1 MSPYYP
7 VLALAGCLLFVVGL
21 LLSTDRRHRARSRA
35 LVAELE
41 TEQKEAR
48 LLGDELTIAQTE
60 LAEMRSLIPASGE
73 HQLALWQRKYWEM
86 NDLVAECLQQR
97 DVWKDMWFTQ
107 SAEHLEGQ
115 ATLEQKIVQMRQ
127 NLIRGIATCNRLMK
141 ERSEE
146 SGKAFKA
153 ITMPDDLDPI
163 DSAPVGQAAAYRDRM
178 MQLLA
183 GSPRPFDALAHRD
196 SITLGS
202 GAKGLFRVRPLTTR
216 AKRLSEAETVE
227 TPFGPVRGQAGDW
240 IVRDINGKPSVIGH
254 DVFKRSY
261 VEVPHKLIDAAEA
274 QSDTGL
280 QEGEEVFVQVLSEPE
295 PA

>member
-1 MSPYYP
+1 MSPFYP
-7 VLALAGCLLFVVGL
+7 VLALAGCLIFAIGL
-21 LLSTDRRHRARSRA
+21 LLSSERRSRA
-35 LVAELE
+35 KTHTLAGELE
-41 TEQKEAR
+41 IEQKEAR
-48 LLGDELTIAQTE
+48 LLGDELTLVQAE
-60 LAEMRSLIPASGE
+60 LAEVRSLVPSPTDPA
-73 HQLALWQRKYWEM
+73 QVWQRKYWEM
-86 NDLVAECLQQR
+86 NDLVAECLNQR

-141 ERSEE
+141 ERAEA
-146 SGKAFKA
+146 SGKPFKA
-153 ITMPDDLDPI
+153 ITRPDDLDPI
-163 DSAPVGQAAAYRDRM
+163 DSKPVGQAAAYRDRM

-196 SITLGS
+196 SITLGVGS
-202 GAKGLFRVRPLTTR
+202 KGLFRCQPLTTR
-216 AKRLSEAETVE
+216 AERLADAETVE

-240 IVRDINGKPSVIGH
+240 VVRDINGKPSIVGH

-261 VEVPHKLIDAAEA
+261 VEVPDKPIEVAEA

-280 QEGEEVFVQVLSEPE
+280 DEGDEVFVQVLSGPE